1 MIQRIPFVLSAIPSN
16 PYVATLMSH
25 PLSKFSHVVRENQSL
40 APFTWLQI
48 GGPTRFMVEPNDG
61 QEAAEI
67 VAICDENSIPVR
79 VLGGG
84 SNLLVRESGVA
95 GATIAFTAP
104 HFSSIRREGNL
115 VHCGGGAKLSNL
127 ITFAVGQ
134 GLGGL
139 EHLVAI
145 PGTVGGAI
153 RGNAGTEDG
162 AIGQVVKSVKI
173 LTQKGEIKEIQGA
186 DLAFT
191 HRASGVEGIAILEAT
206 FELTPG
212 DTLALTKREQT
223 FWILK
228 RRKQPSFPERAALAF
243 VDPVGYQ
250 AGELIQQAG
259 LIGVSEGGV
268 RLSSSYPNFLLASQG
283 ATSSQVLTL
292 LERIKA
298 GVQDRSGVQLQYH
311 LQIW

>member
-1 MIQRIPFVLSAIPSN
+1 MSN
-16 PYVATLMSH
+16 P
-25 PLSKFSHVVRENQSL
+25 LSPFHAIVRENQSL

-48 GGPTRFMVEPNDG
+48 GGPTRYLIEPND
-61 QEAAEI
+61 QEELAAVTAACFQNE
-67 VAICDENSIPVR
+67 IPVR
-79 VLGGG
+79 VMGGG
-84 SNLLVRESGVA
+84 ANLLIRESGVA
-95 GATIAFTAP
+95 GGTLLLTAP
-104 HFSSIRREGNL
+104 HFSAIRRDGNL
-115 VHCGGGAKLSNL
+115 IHCGAGAKLSHL

-162 AIGQVVKSVKI
+162 AIGQVVRSAKI
-173 LTQKGEIKEIQGA
+173 LRNDGSIKEVKSEE
-186 DLAFT
+186 LALT
-191 HRASGVEGIAILEAT
+191 HRASGMEGIALLEAT

-212 DTLALTKREQT
+212 ATLALTKREQT

-243 VDPVGYQ
+243 IDPTGYQ
-250 AGELIQQAG
+250 ASELIQQAG
-259 LIGVSEGGV
+259 LTGISEGAV
-268 RLSSSYPNFLLASQG
+268 RLSTTYPNFLLASQG

-292 LERIKA
+292 LERIKT

>member
-1 MIQRIPFVLSAIPSN
+1 MSN
-16 PYVATLMSH
+16 
-25 PLSKFSHVVRENQSL
+25 PLSKFSSVVREDQSL

-48 GGPTRFMVEPNDG
+48 GGPTRYLVEPDD
-61 QEAAEI
+61 QDQVAEI
-67 VAICDENSIPVR
+67 ASICFSSGIPMRAI
-79 VLGGG
+79 GGG

-95 GATIAFTAP
+95 GATLLLSAP
-104 HFSSIRREGNL
+104 PFASIRREGNL
-115 VHCGGGAKLSNL
+115 VHCGAGAKLSHL

-162 AIGQVVKSVKI
+162 AISQVVKSATI
-173 LTQKGEIKEIQGA
+173 LAQDGSVHEVSGKE
-186 DLAFT
+186 LALT
-191 HRASGVEGIAILEAT
+191 HRASGIEGIALLEAT
-206 FELTPG
+206 FELREG
-212 DTLALTKREQT
+212 DPLTLTKREQT

-243 VDPVGYQ
+243 IDPIGYQ
-250 AGELIQQAG
+250 ASELIQQAG
-259 LIGVSEGGV
+259 LVGVAEGAV
-268 RLSSSYPNFLLASQG
+268 RLSSAYPNFLLASQG
-283 ATSSQVLTL
+283 ATSAEVLTL
-292 LERIKA
+292 LERIKN
-298 GVQDRSGVQLQYH
+298 GVHDRSGVALQYH